1 MQINL
6 FSVRI
11 SYLKEVNG
19 KMKKVVE
26 NYLVNGWRFGAVE
39 ERIEKELKDEC
50 LEYFQI
56 DDISK
61 VNYEEYVPNEKLE
74 EPKFYSLK
82 TATTYLDDN
91 GKEKIQKHTYLIAS
105 DSTENATNSFKN
117 YMANSTED
125 FTIVGVVETNILD
138 IFLSEADWDK

>member
-26 NYLVNGWRFGAVE
+26 NYLVNGWRFGSVE

-50 LEYFQI
+50 LEYFEI

-61 VNYEEYVPNEKLE
+61 VNYEEYVPNALLE
-74 EPKFYSLK
+74 EPKYYTIK
-82 TATTYLDDN
+82 TTSTYIDDK
-91 GKEKIQKHTYLIAS
+91 GKEVRQKHYYLVAS
-105 DSTENATNSFKN
+105 DSTENATELFKN
-117 YMANSTED
+117 YMKDNCDNWE
-125 FTIVGVVETNILD
+125 ICGIIETNYLE
-138 IFLSEADWDK
+138 IFMES